1 MKSVIHE
8 SDLVQNAGRRFG
20 SATAYHPA
28 RYVRTDGTDAGL
40 LFTAA
45 EIDVAARRAEA
56 NPEDVPTASNAWP
69 LLLVALALAVAPAV
83 FALMLITAR

>member
-40 LFTAA
+40 LFTTV

-56 NPEDVPTASNAWP
+56 NPEDVPSPSYWPGWVVGALGASLAY
-69 LLLVALALAVAPAV
+69 LLLAV
-83 FALMLITAR
+83 L